1 MKVDEAKERS
11 NLDNER
17 KWNIE
22 GIHFETENSVEWA
35 DIEEEFTVS
44 DDYRFNVNTK
54 IRHFRNFFM

>member
-35 DIEEEFTVS
+35 DIEEEFTAS
-44 DDYRFNVNTK
+44 GHGNKMY
-54 IRHFRNFFM
+54 MW